1 MLASDVTQDLNA
13 SRVIF
18 DSFIS
23 LSEFQ
28 TETGSGLANDV
39 ISLNL
44 NSGV

>member
-28 TETGSGLANDV
+28 TKTEVNLANDV
-39 ISLNL
+39 DI
-44 NSGV
+44 V